1 MNQIKLALNIKGL
14 DPSGIEI
21 YAGSIIYSLTG
32 NSKYPSATT
41 YLAALTTAKN
51 DLHLLITAA
60 LPNTTAINTKVKQV
74 KKLLL
79 LIKSVAEFECKD
91 DEVIATSSGFT
102 IKQTGLPKARVF
114 DVKQSKMSGAA
125 DMLAPYAGSRAAY
138 VWEIIPDPID
148 KNTWVQ
154 LKITNTSTYTATGLT
169 PGNQYWFRVKTIIND
184 EDQPY
189 TDPHKLHVV

>member
-1 MNQIKLALNIKGL
+1 MNQIKLVLNIKGL
-14 DPSGIEI
+14 DPSGLEL
-21 YAGSIIYSLTG
+21 YTGSIIYSLTG
-32 NSKYPSATT
+32 NSKFPSAIT
-41 YLAALTTAKN
+41 YLPALVTAKN
-51 DLHLLITAA
+51 DLHILLTAA
-60 LPNTTAINTKVKQV
+60 VPNTTAINSKVKQV

-79 LIKSVAEFECKD
+79 LIKAVAEFESKD
-91 DEVIATSSGFT
+91 DPVTAVSSGFT
-102 IKQTGLPKARVF
+102 IKQPSLPKARVF

-125 DMLAPYAGSRAAY
+125 DMIAPYAGSRATY

-154 LKITNTSTYTATGLT
+154 LKITNTSSYTATGLT
-169 PGNQYWFRVKTIIND
+169 PGNQYWFRVKAIVND